1 MPAEPPSPIRRP
13 SGSAGGVMIA
23 LGAILG
29 PVTGL
34 FAGSATAGF
43 LIGIGTG
50 ALLAVGM
57 WLLGKRG

>member
-1 MPAEPPSPIRRP
+1 M
-13 SGSAGGVMIA
+13 MIA

-50 ALLAVGM
+50 ALLAAAM
-57 WLLGKRG
+57 WLIGKRG